1 MTKFTEVKEIVDA
14 ATPAPWVADT
24 GERGDCVVWGPN
36 GRFLMNMQAEPH
48 WVPDPSGKTRAVS
61 FDVDYRDANF
71 VAAARHYMPRML
83 DAMSEVE
90 DFLDN
95 FIEGMRYHILDDDA
109 PQVKTAKLIR
119 NRVMGELTDAFSVP
133 MPQTTD
139 TENPTQGDY
148 RTGVVDTT
156 PEVS

>member
-14 ATPAPWVADT
+14 ATPSPWVADT
-24 GERGDCVVWGPN
+24 SERGDCVVWGPN

-83 DAMSEVE
+83 DAMAEVE
-90 DFLDN
+90 DFLDTLLLSLKDPELN
-95 FIEGMRYHILDDDA
+95 RIAEVIRDRTMEKL
-109 PQVKTAKLIR
+109 TA
-119 NRVMGELTDAFSVP
+119 AFSEPVP
-133 MPQTTD
+133 ETTY
-139 TENPTQGDY
+139 EEPPNLPGY
-148 RTGVVDTT
+148 RIDPVVDNS